1 MKKRGFMRVPNAKI
15 LLLFIA
21 ISFFTSGCVDNNV
34 DITFDNHDNMIV
46 RTELSYSEKVNE
58 YIPIEDL
65 EPTKLQDTYNVKA
78 ERLNVETTF
87 EPLKRNGVLG
97 HYQIEKCSHISWAKN
112 ISRIS
117 IIEPQY
123 ENGNVLEVKH
133 FIFFKKY
140 SFRGKVVPPQKLI
153 RNFREHDEHNYYEN
167 PENFIDSCITIEIP
181 QNAKSIH
188 TNASINGNE
197 KSNYYHWIASTKDDL
212 IVMEFITICWFSII
226 ISILLLI
233 VITYYVICKRIR
245 LNWRQVLFGLSKTL
259 QKLSQT
265 ENTEKQ
271 TRLNLTEE
279 QKIKTVTNTRKTVN
293 VKIISCIVIPI
304 VIVLGIMF
312 YFSIPKIC
320 ELLIQNSIQSIYS
333 GHTNKAIEFVRIAK
347 TLSPNK
353 DFSTEIYAKGID
365 EFTKNNISNGESFM
379 KMTLKLE
386 PTKKKE
392 YSKQLVD
399 KSLSTL
405 QAKQYKKACKL
416 MEYALQFDEEIPQKK
431 VGDLRKKVQN
441 SYLAKKYEEALAYA
455 NLTII
460 IEPNNE
466 KNYALKGMC
475 LRGLNRTKEAIEA
488 YTKAINIDNNF
499 SSAFLSR
506 GYIYQQ
512 TKELDKAYYDLNKVL
527 QYSQNQSEIAFAR
540 LYLSNV
546 AFERG
551 QYRNAIEN
559 ARIAMEL
566 FRILGNSQME
576 ELSYQAYDKAIDYD
590 CWNGGYCP

>member
-1 MKKRGFMRVPNAKI
+1 
-15 LLLFIA
+15 
-21 ISFFTSGCVDNNV
+21 
-34 DITFDNHDNMIV
+34 
-46 RTELSYSEKVNE
+46 
-58 YIPIEDL
+58 
-65 EPTKLQDTYNVKA
+65 
-78 ERLNVETTF
+78 
-87 EPLKRNGVLG
+87 
-97 HYQIEKCSHISWAKN
+97 
-112 ISRIS
+112 
-117 IIEPQY
+117 
-123 ENGNVLEVKH
+123 
-133 FIFFKKY
+133 
-140 SFRGKVVPPQKLI
+140 
-153 RNFREHDEHNYYEN
+153 
-167 PENFIDSCITIEIP
+167 
-181 QNAKSIH
+181 
-188 TNASINGNE
+188 
-197 KSNYYHWIASTKDDL
+197 
-212 IVMEFITICWFSII
+212 
-226 ISILLLI
+226 
-233 VITYYVICKRIR
+233 
-245 LNWRQVLFGLSKTL
+245 
-259 QKLSQT
+259 
-265 ENTEKQ
+265 
-271 TRLNLTEE
+271 
-279 QKIKTVTNTRKTVN
+279 
-293 VKIISCIVIPI
+293 
-304 VIVLGIMF
+304 
-312 YFSIPKIC
+312 
-320 ELLIQNSIQSIYS
+320 
-333 GHTNKAIEFVRIAK
+333 
-347 TLSPNK
+347 
-353 DFSTEIYAKGID
+353 
-365 EFTKNNISNGESFM
+365 
-379 KMTLKLE
+379 
-386 PTKKKE
+386 
-392 YSKQLVD
+392 
-399 KSLSTL
+399 
-405 QAKQYKKACKL
+405 